1 VGRRWRKEGDVTV
14 ADSKQIMGDRSSL
27 SQPEM
32 ALVECYEKLAAVLRD
47 HRDELTPFEERNSI
61 RALAALWQVMNGL
74 DLDPGQVYHLGA

>member
-1 VGRRWRKEGDVTV
+1 MTVVGSE
-14 ADSKQIMGDRSSL
+14 QIMGDRSSL